1 MGSEMSFGDIYRG
14 RRVLLTGH
22 TGFKGSWLAA
32 WLEKLGAELCGI
44 SLPPPTAPNHFDL
57 IRFGGRTCFVDL
69 RDRAALAD
77 AVRSFAPEIVFHLAA
92 QALVLPSYEDP
103 VATFEC
109 NVMGTLH
116 LLDALRGV
124 PQCRAA
130 VIVTSDKCYEN
141 RESGI
146 PFREGDPLGGAD
158 PYSASKGC
166 AEIAVASWRRSFLA
180 SPESPLIATARAG
193 NVVGGGDWAAHRL
206 IPDLARAAAAG
217 RTEEL
222 RRPQAVRPFQH
233 VLDPLAGYLELGRR
247 LWSGDRAAASA
258 WNFGPPAGG
267 ELTVARAAELF
278 AAGWPA
284 VRYRCAENTAAP
296 PEASLLR
303 LDTSRAERELGI
315 RNIWSAER
323 CFERT
328 ARWYR
333 DFYASRTVD
342 TADDLVEFE
351 TEAARRE
358 APWTR

>member
-1 MGSEMSFGDIYRG
+1 MSFGDIYRG

-57 IRFGGRTCFVDL
+57 IRFRGKSFFIDL
-69 RDRAALAD
+69 RDRAELAH
-77 AVRSFAPEIVFHLAA
+77 AVQTFAPEIVFHLAA

-103 VATFEC
+103 VATFAS

-116 LLDALRGV
+116 LLDALRSV

-141 RESGI
+141 RESGV

-166 AEIAVASWRRSFLA
+166 VEIAVASWRRSFLA
-180 SPESPLIATARAG
+180 SKGAPLVATARAG
-193 NVVGGGDWAAHRL
+193 NVVGGGDWGAHRL

-217 RTEEL
+217 RTELL

-258 WNFGPPAGG
+258 WNFGPAAGG

-278 AAGWPA
+278 AAGWPE
-284 VRYRCAENTAAP
+284 VHYSCAGDPDAP

-328 ARWYR
+328 AHWYR
-333 DFYASRTVD
+333 DFYASGTVD
-342 TADDLVEFE
+342 TADDLEEFIC
-351 TEAARRE
+351 EAVRRE
-358 APWTR
+358 ASWTK

>member
-1 MGSEMSFGDIYRG
+1 MSFCDIYRG

-22 TGFKGSWLAA
+22 TGFKGSWLAV
-32 WLEKLGAELCGI
+32 WLESLGAELCGI
-44 SLPPPTAPNHFDL
+44 SLPPPAAPNHFEL
-57 IRFGGRTCFVDL
+57 IRFRGKSHFIDL

-77 AVRSFAPEIVFHLAA
+77 AVRGFAPEIVFHLAA
-92 QALVLPSYEDP
+92 QALVLPSYKDP
-103 VATFEC
+103 VATFET

-116 LLDALRGV
+116 LLDALRSV

-141 RESGI
+141 RDSGV
-146 PFREGDPLGGAD
+146 PFREDDPLGCAD

-166 AEIAVASWRRSFLA
+166 AEIAVASWRRSFLT
-180 SPESPLIATARAG
+180 SPEAPLVATARAG

-206 IPDLARAAAAG
+206 IHDLARAGAAG
-217 RTEEL
+217 RIEAL
-222 RRPQAVRPFQH
+222 RRPRAVRPFQH
-233 VLDPLAGYLELGRR
+233 VLEPLAGYLELGRR

-267 ELTVARAAELF
+267 ELPGARAA
-278 AAGWPA
+278 
-284 VRYRCAENTAAP
+284 
-296 PEASLLR
+296 LLR

-315 RNIWSAER
+315 RNIWIAER

-333 DFYASRTVD
+333 DYYASGSAD
-342 TADDLVEFE
+342 TRDDLEEFNC
-351 TEAARRE
+351 EAVRRE
-358 APWTR
+358 APWTK